1 MAQAGIHAL
10 LGSVLRGKVMKREL
24 LLLGVI
30 LGNLV
35 PDLDNLAVAVATLTG
50 RETEGLHRTF
60 SHSFLSVAAI
70 VVLFY
75 VVGQAAKKPAWSN
88 LGLGLGIG
96 MSMHILVDLLVW
108 FDGVEIFWP
117 LTSWVNLWEGVT
129 PPQWWSNLMM
139 PAEFLF
145 MAIFMLLLGSWA
157 QKTQTDLGY
166 LPKLRLWTVI
176 LVGLFVVFT
185 ALVYTLE
192 SGFMIPYGALYLLAL
207 GLVIGVTIRMR
218 QTIQRLAG

>member
-1 MAQAGIHAL
+1 
-10 LGSVLRGKVMKREL
+10 
-24 LLLGVI
+24 
-30 LGNLV
+30 
-35 PDLDNLAVAVATLTG
+35 
-50 RETEGLHRTF
+50 
-60 SHSFLSVAAI
+60 
-70 VVLFY
+70 
-75 VVGQAAKKPAWSN
+75 
-88 LGLGLGIG
+88 
-96 MSMHILVDLLVW
+96 
-108 FDGVEIFWP
+108 
-117 LTSWVNLWEGVT
+117 
-129 PPQWWSNLMM
+129 MM

-192 SGFMIPYGALYLLAL
+192 SGFMIPYGAMYLLAL